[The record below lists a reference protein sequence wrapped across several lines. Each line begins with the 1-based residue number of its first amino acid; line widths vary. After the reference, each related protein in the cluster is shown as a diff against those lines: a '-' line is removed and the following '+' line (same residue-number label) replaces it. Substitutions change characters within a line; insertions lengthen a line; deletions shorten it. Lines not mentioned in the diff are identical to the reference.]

1 MYESDLQEVIS
12 KLNILVGAYDKVRI
26 VDPLNKQVINLGDSG
41 MDHAP
46 ELCFAFWKKSEMCE
60 NCISMKAYREN
71 DTFIKMEYFE
81 DDIYLLTAFPIVLSN
96 RTVVLELMKKAT
108 NNIDININGEDA
120 SGNFNALLNNL
131 NNRAIKDSLTG
142 IYNRRYINEKL
153 PLDLINA
160 NLSDCSISVIMAD
173 IDFFKNV
180 NDTYGHLIGDCTLKS
195 IATTLNRSLK
205 RDNDWVARYGGEE
218 FLICLPGAPLEIAK
232 ELAEIIRKK
241 VESTPITCGDQE
253 FFITAS
259 FGVSSVT
266 PKSGA
271 TVNILIDEADKK
283 LYEAKRNGRNRV
295 EA

>member
-12 KLNILVGAYDKVRI
+12 KLNIIIGAYDKVRI
-26 VDPLNKQVINLGDSG
+26 VDPVNKQVINLRDNGTEG
-41 MDHAP
+41 AP
-46 ELCFAFWKKSEMCE
+46 EQCFAFWKKGQVCE

-71 DTFIKMEYFE
+71 DTFIKMEYSE
-81 DDIYLLTAFPIVLSN
+81 EDIYLVTAFPIELTN

-108 NNIDININGEDA
+108 DNISINVNGDDA
-120 SGNFNALLNNL
+120 SSNFNALLNNL

-160 NLSDCSISVIMAD
+160 SLSDSSISVIMVD

-195 IATTLNRSLK
+195 IANTLNRNLK

-218 FLICLPGAPLEIAK
+218 FLICLPGAHLENAK
-232 ELAEIIRKK
+232 EMAELIRKK
-241 VESTPITCGDQE
+241 VESTPIDCGDLE
-253 FFITAS
+253 FFVTAS

-271 TVNILIDEADKK
+271 SITLLIEEADKK

>member
-1 MYESDLQEVIS
+1 MV
-12 KLNILVGAYDKVRI
+12 
-26 VDPLNKQVINLGDSG
+26 
-41 MDHAP
+41 
-46 ELCFAFWKKSEMCE
+46 
-60 NCISMKAYREN
+60 
-71 DTFIKMEYFE
+71 
-81 DDIYLLTAFPIVLSN
+81 
-96 RTVVLELMKKAT
+96 
-108 NNIDININGEDA
+108 
-120 SGNFNALLNNL
+120 
-131 NNRAIKDSLTG
+131 
-142 IYNRRYINEKL
+142 
-153 PLDLINA
+153 
-160 NLSDCSISVIMAD
+160 D

-180 NDTYGHLIGDCTLKS
+180 NDTYGHLVGDCTLKS

-241 VESTPITCGDQE
+241 VESTPITSGEQE

-271 TVNILIDEADKK
+271 TITTLIEEADKK